1 MKHVTICEP
10 ERRLTQQEE
19 IAKRWLLAR
28 LRTIRAGM
36 MLVVAQ
42 VDEIG
47 LDLKDDR
54 ITAEMAMLDVTAL
67 EQMPVHVA
75 AHVCSP
81 TESDAR

>member
-1 MKHVTICEP
+1 MKHVTICETD
-10 ERRLTQQEE
+10 RQEA